1 MYKACFRATC
11 RNHVKRDT
19 RDDRSRAN
27 LLTTCRGI
35 VHRTDYYY
43 RDLKSRKEK
52 KFRFNSARTISRY
65 FFLCARSI
73 CRYRESIRETAIS
86 ACCPPQLFRDK
97 QQLDATLRLKLA
109 TRRTARKL
117 IDAQENSGGGE
128 EAGRQD
134 AGAYPLFTWITRDSL
149 RILTLYRRHRSFSP
163 TTLSYEEM
171 KRDLASRRRIN
182 PFESRYCATG
192 RRIDLGRKIVI

>member
-1 MYKACFRATC
+1 MIGPVLSANYL
-11 RNHVKRDT
+11 
-19 RDDRSRAN
+19 SR
-27 LLTTCRGI
+27 
-35 VHRTDYYY
+35 HRTSY
-43 RDLKSRKEK
+43 RLLLLSGFKIEKRKKIQIQFCE
-52 KFRFNSARTISRY
+52 NDIAIL
-65 FFLCARSI
+65 FLLFCARPI

-86 ACCPPQLFRDK
+86 ACCPPQLFRDE
-97 QQLDATLRLKLA
+97 QQLDAALRLKLA

-149 RILTLYRRHRSFSP
+149 RILTLYRRHCSFSP

-171 KRDLASRRRIN
+171 RRDLASRRRIN